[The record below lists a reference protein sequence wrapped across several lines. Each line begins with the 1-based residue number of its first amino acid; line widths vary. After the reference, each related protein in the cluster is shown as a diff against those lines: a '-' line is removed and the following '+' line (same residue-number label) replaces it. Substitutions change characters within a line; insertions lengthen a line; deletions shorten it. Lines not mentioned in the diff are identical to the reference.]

1 MTFEHGFYQNKPHQL
16 RQRFDV
22 TDLQTIELFG
32 MAITNNSPS
41 RGFCVIDD
49 LKNTGDWK
57 EDLSDLSA

>member
-1 MTFEHGFYQNKPHQL
+1 MAGIFERAL
-16 RQRFDV
+16 
-22 TDLQTIELFG
+22 E
-32 MAITNNSPS
+32 AIVAS